1 MYPAGGTKVSQSHLW
16 VLVLTIN
23 GSWSKPCGNKRCK
36 GYEDSKLK
44 TSSERE

>member
-1 MYPAGGTKVSQSHLW
+1 MYPAGCTKVNHSHLW

-23 GSWSKPCGNKRCK
+23 GSWRKPCGNKRCK

-44 TSSERE
+44 KSSERE